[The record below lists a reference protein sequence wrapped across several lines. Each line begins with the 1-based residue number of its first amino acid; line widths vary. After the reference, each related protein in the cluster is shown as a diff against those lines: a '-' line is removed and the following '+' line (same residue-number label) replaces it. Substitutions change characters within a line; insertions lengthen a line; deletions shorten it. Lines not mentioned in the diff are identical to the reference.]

1 MEKSTVLGIGLLAVV
16 GVGAYVYL
24 KGKKST
30 NTTSGTS
37 SVADSSLGLSTASPS
52 PTTESAKLLQ
62 DLGVTI
68 TPTTLTLNIKPNEG
82 VPLLTTENIQK
93 ALSALGIDPTRS
105 VSKELSLP
113 NYVEAKKIASDMKV
127 INDGEGAIDLFSYG
141 NPTKWIYPKEILNKF
156 SSLAGQTVT
165 STSSYSKIP
174 PLKPSRSELLSNMT
188 KKVNALGYKV
198 LPNFDIE
205 KM

>member
-1 MEKSTVLGIGLLAVV
+1 
-16 GVGAYVYL
+16 
-24 KGKKST
+24 
-30 NTTSGTS
+30 
-37 SVADSSLGLSTASPS
+37 VADSSLGLSTATTS
-52 PTTESAKLLQ
+52 PTTEDKKLLQ

-82 VPLLTTENIQK
+82 VPLLTTEKIQN

-105 VSKELSLP
+105 VSKELTLP

-127 INDGEGAIDLFSYG
+127 INDGQGAIDPFK

-165 STSSYSKIP
+165 STASYRNP
-174 PLKPSRSELLSNMT
+174 PDLKPSRSELLANMT

>member
-24 KGKKST
+24 KGKKSPIV
-30 NTTSGTS
+30 S
-37 SVADSSLGLSTASPS
+37 SVPS
-52 PTTESAKLLQ
+52 VTPPTDDTKLLQ

-82 VPLLTTENIQK
+82 VPLLTTEKIQN

-105 VSKELSLP
+105 VSKELTLP

-127 INDGEGAIDLFSYG
+127 INDGQGAIDPFK

-165 STSSYSKIP
+165 STASYRNP
-174 PLKPSRSELLSNMT
+174 PDLKPSRSELLANMT
-188 KKVNALGYKV
+188 KKSKRIRLQSIA
-198 LPNFDIE
+198 
-205 KM
+205 

>member
-1 MEKSTVLGIGLLAVV
+1 MKNSTILGIGLLSVV
-16 GVGAYVYL
+16 GVGAYIYL

-30 NTTSGTS
+30 NMTS
-37 SVADSSLGLSTASPS
+37 SASSVVNSSLGLSTASTN
-52 PTTESAKLLQ
+52 PTTENTKLLQ

-68 TPTTLTLNIKPNEG
+68 TPTTVTLNIKPNEG
-82 VPLLTTENIQK
+82 VPLLTTEKIQN
-93 ALSALGIDPTRS
+93 ALSALGIDPTKS
-105 VSKELSLP
+105 ISKELTLP
-113 NYVEAKKIASDMKV
+113 NYVEAKKIASDMKI
-127 INDGEGAIDLFSYG
+127 INDGAGAIDPYR

-165 STSSYSKIP
+165 STASYRNP
-174 PLKPSRSELLSNMT
+174 PELKPSRSELLANMT

>member
-1 MEKSTVLGIGLLAVV
+1 MKNSAIFVFGILGLS
-16 GVGAYVYL
+16 GVGAYLYL
-24 KGKKST
+24 KNKKA
-30 NTTSGTS
+30 TTTTTTLP
-37 SVADSSLGLSTASPS
+37 SVADTSLGLAPTT

-127 INDGEGAIDLFSYG
+127 INDGEGAIDPYR

-165 STSSYSKIP
+165 STASYSKIP